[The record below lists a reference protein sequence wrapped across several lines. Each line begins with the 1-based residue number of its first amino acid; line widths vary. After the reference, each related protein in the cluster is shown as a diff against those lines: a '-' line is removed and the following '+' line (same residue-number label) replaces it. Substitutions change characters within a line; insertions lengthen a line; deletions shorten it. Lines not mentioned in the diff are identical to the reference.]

1 MVTMLRLILFP
12 SDTCKIQNTFL
23 YSMYGVK
30 QPTKHVLLLLYPYE
44 GNAFARRDFGQL
56 LLM

>member
-1 MVTMLRLILFP
+1 MRAVYFTAI
-12 SDTCKIQNTFL
+12 CKIQISLLF
-23 YSMYGVK
+23 SMYAFK

>member
-1 MVTMLRLILFP
+1 MLRLILFP